1 MLSLAFFLSAVCTHF
16 AIFSAFF
23 PISYSNKH
31 SITYVSLIN
40 HAVISVSLGFA
51 LSKKIF
57 YQNGKK
63 LGKYS
68 ISNTSFSFFSWEI
81 SDQIALIFQLLIIFT
96 FPILSDPLLI
106 AWINYKY
113 PEPKSISF
121 NL

>member
-51 LSKKIF
+51 LSEKMF

-63 LGKYS
+63 LSKYS
-68 ISNTSFSFFSWEI
+68 ISNISFSSFWEI

-96 FPILSDPLLI
+96 FSYTECSTSYCMD
-106 AWINYKY
+106 
-113 PEPKSISF
+113 
-121 NL
+121 